1 MGYLLSTYAADW
13 HPFPEPGVFWFGVGA
28 HVALVELAL
37 QVNAFLQTKWK
48 EVQWMRWFNLHS
60 AVLSLMAAISVLLG
74 MMIVS
79 DLPGVTE
86 QQGIT
91 VLLDFE
97 QIFGNLGQV
106 VSFSL
111 QFFFFYLSLY
121 FFYYINDKLLI
132 SQLLRKRGIL
142 IYLLGAIGAIALF
155 FPIFAQILVSL
166 PIVQLIPS
174 LMPATS
180 MDVFEELNALM
191 PFIVLIFSLPVILTL
206 QWFQQNSEISQLA
219 KQKLE
224 TELGLLK
231 QQINPH
237 FFFNTL
243 NNLYSLS
250 LSQSA
255 ETPEVIMRLSELMRY
270 VIYRGRDKLVG
281 LSEEMDYI
289 EDYIGLQQIRMH
301 KQFDLQMARV
311 GEEAGLEVPPLLF
324 IILVENAFKHGIE
337 PSHGACHL
345 HIELSAGGDRIV
357 LRVENSFEAEND
369 KESGIGLENLRRRLD
384 LLYPDRHELR
394 LDQKDGIFIAE
405 LTLWMT

>member
-1 MGYLLSTYAADW
+1 
-13 HPFPEPGVFWFGVGA
+13 
-28 HVALVELAL
+28 
-37 QVNAFLQTKWK
+37 
-48 EVQWMRWFNLHS
+48 MRWFNLHS